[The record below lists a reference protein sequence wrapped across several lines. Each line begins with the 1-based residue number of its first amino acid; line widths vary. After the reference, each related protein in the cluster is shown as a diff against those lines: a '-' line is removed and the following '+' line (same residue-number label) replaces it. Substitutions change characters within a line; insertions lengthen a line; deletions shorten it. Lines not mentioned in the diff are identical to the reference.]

1 MASQWPIYS
10 REQLVK
16 YVSYIYNLPLDQGL
30 TKLSEIEDL
39 VRSDPLKALTTLQ
52 QRQLAVIPFSNVVLH
67 YSQHRT
73 ISLDHDH
80 LFHKLIERGLGGY
93 CMENTNILAIVMRSL
108 GYQLYTTGGRV
119 SKTYDGPNAT
129 GEFTGWGHMILIV
142 TIKGKKYMVD
152 VGFGPN
158 GPTRPVPLEENK
170 PLTSFIPAHMR
181 LIKDNIKP
189 NVDQSQRLW
198 IFQTQPNP
206 ESEWRDAF
214 CFYEI
219 EFLPQDYEI
228 MNFWTSKHPKSF
240 FTKKFFCTKFLLN
253 EAGDDIIGTLVLMGI
268 YLKRNINGNVEELA
282 SFNSEDER
290 ISALGRWFNVHLEP
304 LEVRGMRDSV
314 VEI

>member
-1 MASQWPIYS
+1 
-10 REQLVK
+10 
-16 YVSYIYNLPLDQGL
+16 
-30 TKLSEIEDL
+30 
-39 VRSDPLKALTTLQ
+39 
-52 QRQLAVIPFSNVVLH
+52 
-67 YSQHRT
+67 
-73 ISLDHDH
+73 
-80 LFHKLIERGLGGY
+80 
-93 CMENTNILAIVMRSL
+93 MENTNILAIVMRSL

-170 PLTSFIPAHMR
+170 PLTSFIPAHVKM
-181 LIKDNIKP
+181 IKDNIKP

-198 IFQTQPNP
+198 IYQTQPNP
-206 ESEWRDAF
+206 ESGWRDAF

-228 MNFWTSKHPKSF
+228 MNFWTSTHPKSF
-240 FTKKFFCTKFLLN
+240 FTKKLFCTKFLLN
-253 EAGDDIIGTLVLMGI
+253 KAEDDIIGTLSLMGI

-290 ISALGRWFNVHLEP
+290 IYALGKWFNVHLEP
-304 LEVRGMRDSV
+304 MEVRGMRDSV
-314 VEI
+314 LEI